1 MSAPLVSPPH
11 SAVHR
16 HLLRVYYEDTDA
28 GGVVYHASHLKF
40 FERGRT
46 ELLRALGIDQSVLAA
61 APEAERLIFVVR
73 RMTIDYLRP
82 GRLDDLLAVDT
93 RTLAISGPRITLDQ
107 SLLRLS
113 GAAGD
118 AAEAEPVL
126 LARAEVLVVAI
137 GADFRPRKVPDA
149 IAALLGPA
157 G

>member
-1 MSAPLVSPPH
+1 MSEPSPSPPPP
-11 SAVHR
+11 AAHR

-82 GRLDDLLAVDT
+82 GRLDDLLAVET
-93 RTLAISGPRITLDQ
+93 RTLAITGPRITLDQ

-113 GAAGD
+113 GAEGD
-118 AAEAEPVL
+118 AAAAPPVL

-149 IAALLGPA
+149 IAARLAPA